1 MSNTEAE
8 TVSVIARGGTPSRNM
23 LAIIAMVER
32 YGVLLVPAEHVQFL
46 LPEMRKTMRHGMER
60 IFRNCRPSLLND
72 EMAAF
77 EEDVKAGNVFAVVLY
92 QDGYIKFLGVV
103 VVKPNDTTHVQNP
116 CGMCPNEVG
125 YLHYIVLH
133 PQVQGARL
141 GSLMTWLGMMAVSF
155 LSTSICGYALTVQC
169 REMSGGRHA
178 LPSEQLPYLLYLYI
192 MTMRFCTRAHQ
203 TSGGGDPA
211 TYFLESVP
219 DYVEKTLEP
228 RWEKVHEAAAFLH
241 PYKCEREVVD
251 RAVNLRS
258 MGFVLV
264 PAYRLCSCSQTPV
277 ASCNAETRQSAR
289 VAAGGVGGCSA
300 RRTEMP
306 PAGGF
311 NGPLASA
318 AAARAAT
325 PPPQDEKSH
334 SPTPRLPTD
343 DPAVGAVHPAVG
355 QKGAWSLEVGNK
367 NMLFGGVVT
376 DVDEEHKEYYV
387 CFDDGDEACYDVE
400 GGDHPLDAV
409 IKNGLQFDHVC
420 KSTAEQRGDDHGKA
434 YKEFHGLL
442 PKKAKSAR
450 HEPYARARK
459 GKGASCAECSRRH
472 RPCTGKKP
480 WCQGRQHNRPAFKR
494 CDACRKSKQKCGENP
509 HCERV

>member
-1 MSNTEAE
+1 
-8 TVSVIARGGTPSRNM
+8 
-23 LAIIAMVER
+23 
-32 YGVLLVPAEHVQFL
+32 
-46 LPEMRKTMRHGMER
+46 MER
-60 IFRNCRPSLLND
+60 IFRGCRPSLLND

-77 EEDVKAGNVFAVVLY
+77 EEDVKAGNVFAVVLF
-92 QDGYIKFLGVV
+92 QDGHIKFLGAV
-103 VVKPNDTTHVQNP
+103 VVKPNDKTHVQNP

-141 GSLMTWLGMMAVSF
+141 GSLMTWLAMMAVSF

-219 DYVEKTLEP
+219 DYVEQTLEP

-277 ASCNAETRQSAR
+277 ASCNAETRQSPR

-300 RRTEMP
+300 RRTEMS

-325 PPPQDEKSH
+325 PPLSAKARR
-334 SPTPRLPTD
+334 SPTPLLSTKHR
-343 DPAVGAVHPAVG
+343 AVGARHRAVG
-355 QKGAWSLEVGNK
+355 KKVALLLPWNNTHK
-367 NMLFGGVVT
+367 WYGGVIIAVNEREGT
-376 DVDEEHKEYYV
+376 YDVL
-387 CFDDGDEACYDVE
+387 FDDRDMDTYDIN
-400 GGDHPLDAV
+400 GPDYPLDAA
-409 IKNGLQFDHVC
+409 IKNAKELDHLCEETAKTEDFDHG
-420 KSTAEQRGDDHGKA
+420 RA
-434 YKEFHGLL
+434 YKEFHVLQSKEG
-442 PKKAKSAR
+442 AR
-450 HEPYARARK
+450 HEPYARK
-459 GKGASCAECSRRH
+459 GWGEACAECHRRKK
-472 RPCTGKKP
+472 PCKGSKPWCTGKK
-480 WCQGRQHNRPAFKR
+480 
-494 CDACRKSKQKCGENP
+494 KQ
-509 HCERV
+509 